1 MMLSKLNRFFKS
13 GVSIDDKDKKLIIHL
28 KECNNTISEIVK
40 KKLEYQNIQFKNI
53 FMMMHLEG
61 ILK

>member
-40 KKLEYQNIQFKNI
+40 KNWNIKTYSSKI
-53 FMMMHLEG
+53 FL
-61 ILK
+61 